1 MVAWWAN
8 VLQADIAFKNGFI
21 GFLAFDDEHHRVAIV
36 QPPDVGSPAE
46 NGSGLDHVAFTYAH
60 LADLIATY
68 ERLKA
73 DGLLPY
79 WAVNHGPTLSLYY
92 RDPDG
97 NQAELQIDRFA
108 SSEEA
113 TEFLM
118 SKAFANHPVGH
129 SVNIEDLVRRF
140 HAGEGEKALIAY
152 KYDHENDLSPAV
164 GRTRLAVPGVLSRH
178 GGSIDGHLAPGWRRS
193 RRGCARREHGDTGL
207 AG

>member
-1 MVAWWAN
+1 MPVPAVGQQAARTRPRVVPDRLAHVVLRTQQFEPMMAWWSN
-8 VLQADIAFKNGFI
+8 VLQADIAFKNAFI

-36 QPPDVGSPAE
+36 QPPNVGSPAE
-46 NGSGLDHVAFTYAH
+46 NLPGLDHVAFTYAG

-79 WAVNHGPTLSLYY
+79 WVVNHGPTLSLYY

-113 TEFLM
+113 TDFLM

-140 HAGEGEKALIAY
+140 HAGEDEKALIAY
-152 KYDHENDLSPAV
+152 RYDHEND
-164 GRTRLAVPGVLSRH
+164 
-178 GGSIDGHLAPGWRRS
+178 
-193 RRGCARREHGDTGL
+193 
-207 AG
+207 